1 MILRPRL
8 LYRTHPSRRKEICMK
23 KSKLFQSWGT
33 FRKGLDA
40 QSILLSFA
48 SHLEYSLCKDQYTA
62 TDRDLYLSLALATRD
77 RLIERW
83 IKTQQKYYKQDV
95 KRVYYLSAEY
105 LMGRVLVNNLIN
117 LGMYAETMKALE
129 ELNIDLEK
137 LTGEEPDMGL
147 GNGGL
152 GRLAACFLD
161 SLATLEIPA
170 VGYGIR
176 YEFGIFDQ
184 EIRNLAQMELPENWL
199 RYTNPWE
206 ISHPEVIFT
215 VHFYG
220 RVKQTALPDGSLK
233 SEWIDTIDV
242 VGIPYDIPIAG
253 YENNTVNTL
262 RLWSARASKEFDLN
276 YFQHGDYLKAV
287 EEKNVSENISKVLY
301 PSDEFY
307 EGRELRLKQQYFFV
321 SCSIKDIIRRY
332 LVNHQSFEAFPDKVA
347 IQLNDTHPSLA
358 VAELMR
364 LFLDSYGL
372 GWEKAWELTTR
383 TCAYTNHTLLAEAME
398 KWPVPMFG
406 RLLPRHL
413 EIIFEINRRFLRD
426 VSIRFMRNGEKQRAM
441 SIIEEGP
448 EKRVRMAHLAIVGSH
463 SVNGVAELHSRLLL
477 ERELKDFA
485 EMYPDR
491 FTNKTNGVTP
501 RRWMLAANPGLAD
514 LISTYIGSNWVKDLH
529 ELHKIEP
536 FTEDPECRRQWREIK
551 HANKQRLAALAYR
564 VTGER
569 LDPGSIFDVQVKR
582 IHEYKRQLLNILHVV
597 YLWLKLKEDKE
608 FRMHPRTVF
617 FGGKAAPAYHT
628 AKMIIR
634 LICHVADMINR
645 DTATNQ
651 TLKVL
656 FLPNYRVSLAEV
668 IYPGTDVSEQ
678 ISTAG
683 YEASGT
689 SNMKFAMNGALT
701 VGTLDGANIEI
712 MEAVGRENIFI
723 FGLTAEEVTA
733 LRPGYRPADYYHG
746 NDVLKQSIDLIRDGF
761 FSPDDR
767 SLFQPLVELLVN
779 EDRYMVL
786 ADFDAYHRTQMEI
799 DSLYCDAESWTQKSI
814 LNVARIGKFSS
825 DRTILEYNHDIWH
838 AEPVTIERNHPE
850 RRRPEPAASRYG
862 AASSSQERQ

>member
-1 MILRPRL
+1 
-8 LYRTHPSRRKEICMK
+8 MK
-23 KSKLFQSWGT
+23 KSKLFQQWGT

-40 QSILLSFA
+40 QSIQLSFA
-48 SHLEYSLCKDQYTA
+48 SHLEYSLSKDQYTA
-62 TDRDLYLSLALATRD
+62 TNRDLYLSLALAARD

-83 IKTQQKYYKQDV
+83 VKTQQKYYTGDV

-105 LMGRVLVNNLIN
+105 LMGRVLTSNLIN
-117 LGMYAETMKALE
+117 LGMYDETRRAME
-129 ELNIDLEK
+129 ELSINVEELA
-137 LTGEEPDMGL
+137 GEEPDMGL

-170 VGYGIR
+170 MGYGIR

-184 EIRNLAQMELPENWL
+184 EIRNLQQVELPENWL
-199 RYTNPWE
+199 RYGTPWE

-220 RVKQTALPDGSLK
+220 RVKQTRLPDGTLK
-233 SEWIDTIDV
+233 SEWVDTSDV
-242 VGIPYDIPIAG
+242 VGIPHDIPIAG
-253 YENNTVNTL
+253 YGNNTVNTL

-332 LVNHQSFEAFPDKVA
+332 LVNHDNFDAFPDKVA

-358 VAELMR
+358 VVELMR
-364 LFLDSYGL
+364 LFLDSYGMS
-372 GWEKAWELTTR
+372 WEKAWDLTTR

-398 KWPVPMFG
+398 KWPVHMFE

-413 EIIFEINRRFLRD
+413 EIVYEINRRFLRD
-426 VSIRFMRNGEKQRAM
+426 VSIRFMHDGDRKSRM
-441 SIIEEGP
+441 SLIEEGP

-463 SVNGVAELHSRLLL
+463 SVNGVAELHSRLLR
-477 ERELKDFA
+477 ERELKDFDD
-485 EMYPDR
+485 MYPGR
-491 FTNKTNGVTP
+491 FNNKTNGITP
-501 RRWMLAANPGLAD
+501 RRWLLSANPGLAD
-514 LISTYIGSNWVKDLH
+514 LISQYIGTEWARDLSQ
-529 ELHKIEP
+529 LRKIEA
-536 FTEDPECRRQWREIK
+536 FTEDSECRQEWREIK
-551 HANKQRLAALAYR
+551 RGNKQRLADLAFKL
-564 VTGER
+564 TSER
-569 LDPGSIFDVQVKR
+569 LDPESIFDVQVKR
-582 IHEYKRQLLNILHVV
+582 IHEYKRQMLNILHAV
-597 YLWLKLKEDKE
+597 YLWLRMKEEKD
-608 FRMHPRTVF
+608 FRIHPRTVF

-634 LICHVADMINR
+634 LICHVSDMINR

-651 TLKVL
+651 ILKVV

-668 IYPGTDVSEQ
+668 IYPGADVSEQ

-689 SNMKFAMNGALT
+689 SNMKFALNGALT

-712 MEAVGRENIFI
+712 MEEVGRENIFI
-723 FGLTAEEVTA
+723 FGLTAEEVIS
-733 LRPGYRPADYYHG
+733 LRSGYRPLDYYHA
-746 NDVLKQSIDLIRDGF
+746 NPALKQAIDLIREGF
-761 FSPDDR
+761 FSPDQP
-767 SLFQPLVELLVN
+767 SLFQPLVDLLLY

-786 ADFDAYHRTQMEI
+786 ADFDAYHQAQMGV
-799 DSLYCDAESWTQKSI
+799 DALYCDTEEWTKKSI
-814 LNVARIGKFSS
+814 LNVARIAKFSS
-825 DRTILEYNHDIWH
+825 DRTILEYNQDIWR
-838 AEPVTIERNHPE
+838 AAPVPIERNHVGSKKLD
-850 RRRPEPAASRYG
+850 AATANGDTPPVCR
-862 AASSSQERQ
+862 ARN

>member
-1 MILRPRL
+1 
-8 LYRTHPSRRKEICMK
+8 MK
-23 KSKLFQSWGT
+23 KSKLFQQWGT

-40 QSILLSFA
+40 QSIQLSFA
-48 SHLEYSLCKDQYTA
+48 SHLEYSLSKDQYTA
-62 TDRDLYLSLALATRD
+62 TNRDLYLSLALAARD

-83 IKTQQKYYKQDV
+83 VKTQQKYYTGDV

-105 LMGRVLVNNLIN
+105 LMGRVLTSNLIN
-117 LGMYAETMKALE
+117 LGMYDETRRAME
-129 ELNIDLEK
+129 ELSINVEELA
-137 LTGEEPDMGL
+137 GEEPDMGL

-170 VGYGIR
+170 MGYGIR

-184 EIRNLAQMELPENWL
+184 EIRNLQQVELPENWL
-199 RYTNPWE
+199 RYGTPWE

-220 RVKQTALPDGSLK
+220 RVKQTRLPDGTLK
-233 SEWIDTIDV
+233 SEWVDTSDV
-242 VGIPYDIPIAG
+242 VGIPHDIPIAG
-253 YENNTVNTL
+253 YGNNTVNTL

-332 LVNHQSFEAFPDKVA
+332 LVNHDNFDAFPDKVA

-358 VAELMR
+358 VVELMR
-364 LFLDSYGL
+364 LFLDSYGMS
-372 GWEKAWELTTR
+372 WEKAWDLTTR

-398 KWPVPMFG
+398 KWPVHMFE

-413 EIIFEINRRFLRD
+413 EIVFEINRRFLRD
-426 VSIRFMRNGEKQRAM
+426 VSIRFMHDGDRKSRM
-441 SIIEEGP
+441 SLIEEGP

-463 SVNGVAELHSRLLL
+463 SVNGVAELHSRLLR
-477 ERELKDFA
+477 ERELKDFDD
-485 EMYPDR
+485 MYPGR
-491 FTNKTNGVTP
+491 FNNKTNGITP
-501 RRWMLAANPGLAD
+501 RRWLLSANPGLAD
-514 LISTYIGSNWVKDLH
+514 LISQYIGTEWARDLSQ
-529 ELHKIEP
+529 LRKIEA
-536 FTEDPECRRQWREIK
+536 FTEDSECRQEWRQIK
-551 HANKQRLAALAYR
+551 RGNKQRLADL
-564 VTGER
+564 VFKLTSER
-569 LDPGSIFDVQVKR
+569 LDPESIFDVQVKR
-582 IHEYKRQLLNILHVV
+582 IHEYKRQMLNILHAV
-597 YLWLKLKEDKE
+597 YLWLRMKEEKD
-608 FRMHPRTVF
+608 FRIHPRTFF

-634 LICHVADMINR
+634 LICHVSDMINR

-651 TLKVL
+651 ILKVV

-668 IYPGTDVSEQ
+668 IYPGADVSEQ

-689 SNMKFAMNGALT
+689 SNMKFALNGALT

-712 MEAVGRENIFI
+712 MEEVGRENIFI
-723 FGLTAEEVTA
+723 FGLTAEEVIS
-733 LRPGYRPADYYHG
+733 LRSGYRPLDYYHA
-746 NDVLKQSIDLIRDGF
+746 NPALKQAIDLIREGF
-761 FSPDDR
+761 FSPDQPG
-767 SLFQPLVELLVN
+767 LFQPLMDLLLY

-786 ADFDAYHRTQMEI
+786 ADFDAYHQAQMGV
-799 DSLYCDAESWTQKSI
+799 DALYCDTEEWTKKSI
-814 LNVARIGKFSS
+814 LNVARIAKFSS
-825 DRTILEYNHDIWH
+825 DRTILEYNQDIWR
-838 AEPVTIERNHPE
+838 AAPVPIERNHADPKKLD
-850 RRRPEPAASRYG
+850 AASAKGETPPACR
-862 AASSSQERQ
+862 ARN

>member
-1 MILRPRL
+1 
-8 LYRTHPSRRKEICMK
+8 MK

-40 QSILLSFA
+40 QSIQLSFA
-48 SHLEYSLCKDQYTA
+48 SHLEYSLSKDQHTS
-62 TDRDLYLSLALATRD
+62 TNRDLYMSLALSARD

-83 IKTQQKYYKQDV
+83 IKTQQKYYTENV

-117 LGMYAETMKALE
+117 LNMYEESRKAME
-129 ELNIDLEK
+129 ELSIDVEELAA
-137 LTGEEPDMGL
+137 EEPDMGL

-170 VGYGIR
+170 MGYGIR

-184 EIRNLAQMELPENWL
+184 EIRNLMQVELPENWL
-199 RYTNPWE
+199 RYGNPWE

-220 RVKQTALPDGSLK
+220 RVKQIKLPDGSLK
-233 SEWIDTIDV
+233 SEWVDTSDV
-242 VGIPYDIPIAG
+242 VGIPYDLPIAG
-253 YENNTVNTL
+253 YGNNTVNTL
-262 RLWSARASKEFDLN
+262 RLWSARASNEFDLN

-332 LVNHQSFEAFPDKVA
+332 LVNHDNFDAFPDKVA
-347 IQLNDTHPSLA
+347 LQMNDTHPSLA

-372 GWEKAWELTTR
+372 TWEKAWDLTTR
-383 TCAYTNHTLLAEAME
+383 TCAYTNHTLLSEAME
-398 KWPVPMFG
+398 KWPASMFG

-413 EIIFEINRRFLRD
+413 EIIFEINRRFLKD
-426 VSIRFMRNGEKQRAM
+426 VSIRFMRDNDRLRSM
-441 SIIEEGP
+441 SIVEEGP
-448 EKRVRMAHLAIVGSH
+448 EKQVRMAHLAIVGSH
-463 SVNGVAELHSRLLL
+463 SVNGVAELHSRLLR
-477 ERELKDFA
+477 EKELKDFA
-485 EMYPDR
+485 EMYPGR
-491 FTNKTNGVTP
+491 FNNKTNGVTP
-501 RRWMLAANPGLAD
+501 RRWLLASNPELSA
-514 LISTYIGSNWVKDLH
+514 LITRHIGSGWVKDLF
-529 ELHKIEP
+529 ELKRLEP
-536 FTEDPECRRQWREIK
+536 LTEDADCRREWREIK
-551 HANKQRLAALAYR
+551 RRNKQRLAAL
-564 VTGER
+564 VFKLTGER
-569 LDPGSIFDVQVKR
+569 LDPDSIFDVQVKR

-597 YLWLKLKEDKE
+597 YLWLKLKEDKK
-608 FRMHPRTVF
+608 FRIHPHTFF

-628 AKMIIR
+628 AKLIIR

-651 TLKVL
+651 SLKVI
-656 FLPNYRVSLAEV
+656 FLPNYRVTLAEV
-668 IYPGTDVSEQ
+668 IFPGADVSEQ

-689 SNMKFAMNGALT
+689 SNMKFALNGALT
-701 VGTLDGANIEI
+701 IGTLDGANIEI
-712 MEAVGRENIFI
+712 MDEVGRENLFI
-723 FGLTAEEVTA
+723 FGLTTEEVVA
-733 LRPGYRPADYYHG
+733 ARPSYRPYDYYAG
-746 NDVLKQSIDLIRDGF
+746 NPVLKQAIDLIREGF
-761 FSPDDR
+761 FSPDER
-767 SLFQPLVELLVN
+767 GLFQSLVDLLLN
-779 EDRYMVL
+779 DDRYMVL
-786 ADFDAYHRTQMEI
+786 ADFDAYHRAQMEI
-799 DSLYCDAESWTQKSI
+799 DALYCDSEAWTKKSI

-825 DRTILEYNHDIWH
+825 DRTILEYNRDIWH
-838 AEPVTIERNHPE
+838 ADPVPIERNGAE
-850 RRRPEPAASRYG
+850 TRKTTAAGAKDADGARISRK
-862 AASSSQERQ
+862 